1 MLVLSRR
8 RQERIVIGGVELTIL
23 DIGPGRV
30 KLGIA
35 APASVAVVRA
45 ELLPTDPRVGAESP
59 IPRPSHSSRN

>member
-23 DIGPGRV
+23 DIGAGRV

-35 APASVAVVRA
+35 APVSVAVVRA
-45 ELLPTDPRVGAESP
+45 ELLPADPRVGAGSP
-59 IPRPSHSSRN
+59 LPRAPHSSPE